1 MQITEIWL
9 PFLSIACLAIFLLP
23 RLREH
28 PFWRATVT
36 PLASIIGSGFLIA
49 APLLGEIAGA
59 ASPWFMLGI
68 VVFAYWIGSV
78 IRFNIRH
85 IEPLL
90 EAGAAPPFLRM
101 AERAAEIALFG
112 AFVISVAFYLR
123 LMSAFVLEGIGFNE
137 PFAARVMTT
146 IVLMGIGIVGW
157 RRGLNALERL
167 EEYSVSVK
175 LAIIVALLA
184 GLLHYDFVNGFGSEG
199 LLPSSRP
206 WVETLRMVGGLL
218 LVTQGFET
226 SRYLSAAYSAPLRIR
241 SMRLAQWISG
251 TIYVC
256 FVILIAPLLPLLPS
270 GRPSETAIIDLSRH
284 AALVLPLML
293 TLAAVMSQFSASVA
307 DTLGA
312 GGLVREQSRGRV
324 SPGIGY
330 LVVTGCAIALV
341 WSANLFEIVA
351 YASRAFA
358 VYYLAQAVLALRHAW
373 VELSGTRKWLITM
386 GLGVMAAALAG
397 IVIFAIPA
405 E

>member
-9 PFLSIACLAIFLLP
+9 PIVAITCLAILLLP
-23 RLREH
+23 RVREH

-49 APLLGEIAGA
+49 APLLGEIAGT

-68 VVFAYWIGSV
+68 VAFAYWIGSV

-90 EAGAAPPFLRM
+90 EAGAAPPFLRL

-146 IVLMGIGIVGW
+146 VVLMGIGIVGW

-199 LLPSSRP
+199 LLPLSRP

-226 SRYLSAAYSAPLRIR
+226 SRHLSAAYSAPLRIR

-256 FVILIAPLLPLLPS
+256 FVILIAPLLPLLPPFH
-270 GRPSETAIIDLSRH
+270 PSETAIIDLSRY
-284 AALVLPLML
+284 AALVPLCGFGPA
-293 TLAAVMSQFSASVA
+293 TDAHP
-307 DTLGA
+307 
-312 GGLVREQSRGRV
+312 SRGDEPIQCIR
-324 SPGIGY
+324 PG
-330 LVVTGCAIALV
+330 
-341 WSANLFEIVA
+341 
-351 YASRAFA
+351 YAGSR
-358 VYYLAQAVLALRHAW
+358 R
-373 VELSGTRKWLITM
+373 
-386 GLGVMAAALAG
+386 AG
-397 IVIFAIPA
+397 A
-405 E
+405 

>member
-1 MQITEIWL
+1 MKVSLVGAGHAILGQLREVIVKQYSTVQFTEIWL
-9 PFLSIACLAIFLLP
+9 QILAIACLAILLLP
-23 RLREH
+23 RLREYQ
-28 PFWRATVT
+28 FWRATVT

-49 APLLGEIAGA
+49 APLLGGIAGT

-90 EAGAAPPFLRM
+90 ERGAAPPFLRQV
-101 AERAAEIALFG
+101 ERAAEVALFG
-112 AFVISVAFYLR
+112 AYVISVAFYLR

-137 PFAARVMTT
+137 PFAARILTT
-146 IVLMGIGIVGW
+146 IVLIGIGIVGW

-226 SRYLSAAYSAPLRIR
+226 SRYLSAAYSAPLKPR
-241 SMRLAQWISG
+241 SSTCPAMRL
-251 TIYVC
+251 
-256 FVILIAPLLPLLPS
+256 
-270 GRPSETAIIDLSRH
+270 
-284 AALVLPLML
+284 
-293 TLAAVMSQFSASVA
+293 
-307 DTLGA
+307 
-312 GGLVREQSRGRV
+312 
-324 SPGIGY
+324 
-330 LVVTGCAIALV
+330 
-341 WSANLFEIVA
+341 WSC
-351 YASRAFA
+351 
-358 VYYLAQAVLALRHAW
+358 H
-373 VELSGTRKWLITM
+373 
-386 GLGVMAAALAG
+386 
-397 IVIFAIPA
+397 
-405 E
+405 